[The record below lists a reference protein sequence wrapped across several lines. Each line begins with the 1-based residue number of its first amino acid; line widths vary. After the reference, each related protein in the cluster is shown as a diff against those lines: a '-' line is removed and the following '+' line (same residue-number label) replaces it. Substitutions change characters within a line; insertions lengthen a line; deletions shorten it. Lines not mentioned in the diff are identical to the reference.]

1 MRDHPVT
8 ALWGAFMGA
17 NTNYNSIYGIQMTKY
32 KLSAIALALMT
43 SAPALAVSQAESNG
57 FVEDSSLDLFLR
69 NAYMNR
75 DYYDGRDDSTE
86 WGQGAIL
93 TFSSGFTE
101 GAVGFGVDAFGQY
114 AVRLDSGRGRAGNGG
129 IDFFMVDNN
138 GDVEKDVAH
147 AGAAVKA
154 RFSKTVLAYGDQQ
167 PSLPVLSY
175 DNSRLLSEAFTGT
188 MITSN
193 EIDGLTVHAGRFH
206 AQARKSDEGRDSG
219 GLNSIEVLGGSYQ
232 FNDNIRAALY
242 ASDVDDVL
250 KRQYANLNYI
260 RPLNGGDTLTMDFS
274 GYRTKQDKKWDGAG
288 DRNNLWSLSANY
300 ATGPH
305 DFTLAYQRS
314 SGDTGY
320 NYGFYQNEGAVGDGG
335 TTIWVANSFW
345 SDFNQED
352 ERSWQLGYGLDFAE
366 YGIPGLSY
374 NIAYIRGTDINLGS
388 EGHGTEREIFNQ
400 LKYVV
405 QSGAAKD
412 MSVRLRSSVLR
423 VSNNF
428 RNADPERRHYQD
440 GNEVR
445 IFVDFPMNIF

>member
-1 MRDHPVT
+1 M
-8 ALWGAFMGA
+8 A
-17 NTNYNSIYGIQMTKY
+17 SKMTKY

-43 SAPALAVSQAESNG
+43 SVPALAASQADSNG

-75 DYYDGRDDSTE
+75 DYKNDRPDSVE
-86 WGQGAIL
+86 WGQAGVL
-93 TFSSGFTE
+93 TFTSGFTK
-101 GAVGFGVDAFGQY
+101 GTVGLGVDAFGHY
-114 AVRLDSGRGRAGNGG
+114 AYRLDSGRGRAGNGG

-138 GDVEKDVAH
+138 GDVERDVAH

-154 RFSKTVLAYGDQQ
+154 RFSKTILSYGDQR
-167 PSLPVLSY
+167 PSLPVLSH
-175 DNSRLLSEAFTGT
+175 DDSRLLPETYTGT

-206 AQARKSDEGRDSG
+206 AQHRKSDEGRDSG
-219 GLNSIEVLGGSYQ
+219 KLNAIEVLGGSYQ

-242 ASDVDDVL
+242 ASDVEDVL

-260 RPLNGGDTLTMDFS
+260 RPLNQGDTLTLDFS

-300 ATGPH
+300 ATGAH

-320 NYGFYQNEGAVGDGG
+320 NYGFYQSEGAVGDGG

-345 SDFNQED
+345 SDFNAED
-352 ERSWQLGYGLDFAE
+352 ERSWQLGYGLDFTE
-366 YGIPGLSY
+366 YGVPGLSY
-374 NIAYIRGTDINLGS
+374 NVAYIRGTDINVGGGDS
-388 EGHGTEREIFNQ
+388 ATEREIFNQ

-412 MSVRLRSSVLR
+412 MSIRLRSSVLR
-423 VSNNF
+423 ASNSYV
-428 RNADPERRHYQD
+428 ED

>member
-1 MRDHPVT
+1 M
-8 ALWGAFMGA
+8 A
-17 NTNYNSIYGIQMTKY
+17 SKMTKY

-43 SAPALAVSQAESNG
+43 SVPALAASQADSKG

-75 DYYDGRDDSTE
+75 DYKNDRPDSVE
-86 WGQGAIL
+86 WGQAGVL
-93 TFSSGFTE
+93 TFTSGFTK
-101 GAVGFGVDAFGQY
+101 GTVGLGVDAFGHY
-114 AVRLDSGRGRAGNGG
+114 AYRLDSGRGRAGNGG

-138 GDVEKDVAH
+138 GDVERDVAH

-154 RFSKTVLAYGDQQ
+154 RFSKTVLAYGDQR
-167 PSLPVLSY
+167 PSLPVLSH
-175 DNSRLLSEAFTGT
+175 DDSRLLPETYTGT

-193 EIDGLTVHAGRFH
+193 EIDGLTVHAGRFN
-206 AQARKSDEGRDSG
+206 AQHRKSDDGRDSG
-219 GLNSIEVLGGSYQ
+219 KLNSIEVLGGSYQ

-242 ASDVDDVL
+242 ASDVEDVL

-260 RPLNGGDTLTMDFS
+260 RPLNQGDTLTLDFS

-300 ATGPH
+300 ATGAH
-305 DFTLAYQRS
+305 DFTVAYQRS

-320 NYGFYQNEGAVGDGG
+320 NYGFYQSEGWVGDGG

-345 SDFNQED
+345 SDFNAED
-352 ERSWQLGYGLDFAE
+352 ERSWQLGYGLDFTE
-366 YGIPGLSY
+366 YGVPGLSY
-374 NIAYIRGTDINLGS
+374 NFAYIRGTDINVGGGDS
-388 EGHGTEREIFNQ
+388 ASEREIFNQ

-423 VSNNF
+423 ASNS
-428 RNADPERRHYQD
+428 YTQD

>member
-1 MRDHPVT
+1 
-8 ALWGAFMGA
+8 MGS
-17 NTNYNSIYGIQMTKY
+17 NTKYNSIHGFLKMTKY

-43 SAPALAVSQAESNG
+43 SAPVLAASQADSNG

-75 DYYDGRDDSTE
+75 DYRDGDQDKVE
-86 WGQGAIL
+86 WGQSAVL
-93 TFSSGFTE
+93 TFNSGFTQ
-101 GAVGFGVDAFGQY
+101 GTVGFGVDVFGMY
-114 AVRLDSGRGRAGNGG
+114 GYRLDSGRGRAGAGG
-129 IDFFMVDNN
+129 IDFFMVDRELIDPANPDA
-138 GDVEKDVAH
+138 GSRITDVERDMAH

-154 RFSKTVLAYGDQQ
+154 RFSKTVLSYGDQR
-167 PSLPVLSY
+167 PVLPVLSH
-175 DNSRLLSEAFTGT
+175 DDSRLLPEAYTGT

-206 AQARKSDEGRDSG
+206 AQHRKSDEGRDSG
-219 GLNSIEVLGGSYQ
+219 GLKAIEVLGGSYQ
-232 FNDNIRAALY
+232 FNDNVRTALY
-242 ASDVDDVL
+242 ASDVEDVL

-274 GYRTKQDKKWDGAG
+274 GYRTKQDKEWDSRG

-345 SDFNQED
+345 SDFNAED
-352 ERSWQLGYGLDFAE
+352 ERSWQLGYGLDFTQF
-366 YGIPGLSY
+366 GIPGLSY
-374 NIAYIRGTDINLGS
+374 NFAYIRGTDITVRNS
-388 EGHGTEREIFNQ
+388 ETNIREDSASEREIFNQ
-400 LKYVV
+400 FKYVV

-412 MSVRLRSSVLR
+412 LSIRLRSSVLR
-423 VSNNF
+423 ASNS
-428 RNADPERRHYQD
+428 YVQD

-445 IFVDFPMNIF
+445 IFVDFPMNIL

>member
-1 MRDHPVT
+1 M
-8 ALWGAFMGA
+8 A
-17 NTNYNSIYGIQMTKY
+17 SKMTKY

-43 SAPALAVSQAESNG
+43 SVPALAASQADSKG

-75 DYYDGRDDSTE
+75 DYRNGDRDKAE
-86 WGQGAIL
+86 WGQAGVL
-93 TFSSGFTE
+93 TFTSGFTK
-101 GAVGFGVDAFGQY
+101 GTVGVGVDAFGMY
-114 AVRLDSGRGRAGNGG
+114 GYRLDSGGGRAGAGG
-129 IDFFMVDNN
+129 IDFFFADDQNPDGTFNN
-138 GDVEKDVAH
+138 VERDMAH

-154 RFSKTVLAYGDQQ
+154 RFSKTVLSYGDQR
-167 PSLPVLSY
+167 PVLPVLSH
-175 DNSRLLSEAFTGT
+175 DDSRLLPETYTGT

-206 AQARKSDEGRDSG
+206 AQHRKSDEGRDSG

-242 ASDVDDVL
+242 ASDVEDVL

-274 GYRTKQDKKWDGAG
+274 GYRTKQDREWDGRG

-320 NYGFYQNEGAVGDGG
+320 NYGFYQNAGAVGDGG

-345 SDFNQED
+345 SDFNAED
-352 ERSWQLGYGLDFAE
+352 ERSWQLGYGLDFTQF
-366 YGIPGLSY
+366 GVPGLSY
-374 NIAYIRGTDINLGS
+374 NFAYVRGTDITVRNSATNVREAGS
-388 EGHGTEREIFNQ
+388 ASEREIFNQ

-423 VSNNF
+423 ASNS
-428 RNADPERRHYQD
+428 YVQD

>member
-1 MRDHPVT
+1 M
-8 ALWGAFMGA
+8 A
-17 NTNYNSIYGIQMTKY
+17 SKMTKY

-43 SAPALAVSQAESNG
+43 SVPALAASQADSNG

-75 DYYDGRDDSTE
+75 DYRNGDRDKAE
-86 WGQGAIL
+86 WGQAGVL
-93 TFSSGFTE
+93 TFTSGFTK
-101 GAVGFGVDAFGQY
+101 GTVGVGVDAFGMY
-114 AVRLDSGRGRAGNGG
+114 GYRLDSGGGRAGAGG
-129 IDFFMVDNN
+129 IDFFFADDQNPDGTFNN
-138 GDVEKDVAH
+138 VERDMAH

-154 RFSKTVLAYGDQQ
+154 RFSKTVLSYGDQR
-167 PSLPVLSY
+167 PVLPVLSH
-175 DNSRLLSEAFTGT
+175 DDSRLLPETYTGT

-206 AQARKSDEGRDSG
+206 AQHRKSDEGRDSG
-219 GLNSIEVLGGSYQ
+219 KLNSIEVLGGSYQ

-242 ASDVDDVL
+242 ASDVEDVL

-260 RPLNGGDTLTMDFS
+260 RPLNQGDTLTLDFS

-300 ATGPH
+300 ATGAH
-305 DFTLAYQRS
+305 DFTVAYQRS

-320 NYGFYQNEGAVGDGG
+320 NYGFYQSVVDGAGNSVGVGDGG

-345 SDFNQED
+345 SDFNAED
-352 ERSWQLGYGLDFAE
+352 ERSWQLGYGLDFTE
-366 YGIPGLSY
+366 YGVPGLSY
-374 NIAYIRGTDINLGS
+374 NFAYIRGTDINVGGGDS
-388 EGHGTEREIFNQ
+388 ASEREIFNQ

-423 VSNNF
+423 ASNS
-428 RNADPERRHYQD
+428 YTQD

>member
-1 MRDHPVT
+1 
-8 ALWGAFMGA
+8 
-17 NTNYNSIYGIQMTKY
+17 MTKY

-43 SAPALAVSQAESNG
+43 SVPALAAGQADSKG

-75 DYYDGRDDSTE
+75 DYKHGADDKVE
-86 WGQGAIL
+86 WGQSAVL
-93 TFSSGFTE
+93 TFKSGFTQ
-101 GAVGFGVDAFGQY
+101 GVVGFGVDAFGQY
-114 AVRLDSGRGRAGNGG
+114 AVRLDSGRGRAGAGG
-129 IDFFMVDNN
+129 IDFFMIDNN

-147 AGAAVKA
+147 AGAAFKA
-154 RFSKTVLAYGDQQ
+154 RFSNTVLSYGDQQ
-167 PSLPVLSY
+167 PALPVLSH
-175 DNSRLLSEAFTGT
+175 DNSRLLPEAYTGT

-206 AQARKSDEGRDSG
+206 AQHRKSDEGRDSG
-219 GLNSIEVLGGSYQ
+219 GLKSIEVLGGSYQ
-232 FNDNIRAALY
+232 FSDNFRAALY
-242 ASDVDDVL
+242 ASDVEDRL
-250 KRQYANLNYI
+250 KRQYANLNYVL
-260 RPLNGGDTLTMDFS
+260 PMDQNDTLTLDFS
-274 GYRTKQDKKWDGAG
+274 GYRTKQDKDWDGSG

-305 DFTLAYQRS
+305 DFTVAYQRS

-320 NYGFYQNEGAVGDGG
+320 NYGFYQNQGAVGDGG

-345 SDFNQED
+345 SDFNAED
-352 ERSWQLGYGLDFAE
+352 ERSWQFGYGHDFTQ

-374 NIAYIRGTDINLGS
+374 NFAYIYGTDINDGTGRGS
-388 EGHGTEREIFNQ
+388 GSEREIFNQ

-412 MSVRLRSSVLR
+412 MSIRLRSSFLR
-423 VSNNF
+423 VSNNASAY
-428 RNADPERRHYQD
+428 NDD

-445 IFVDFPMNIF
+445 IFVDFPMNIL

>member
-1 MRDHPVT
+1 
-8 ALWGAFMGA
+8 
-17 NTNYNSIYGIQMTKY
+17 MTKY

-43 SAPALAVSQAESNG
+43 SAPALAASQADSNG

-75 DYYDGRDDSTE
+75 DYYDGRADSTE
-86 WGQGAIL
+86 WGQGAVL
-93 TFSSGFTE
+93 TFNSGFTQ
-101 GAVGFGVDAFGQY
+101 GKVGFGVDAFGMY
-114 AVRLDSGRGRAGNGG
+114 GYRLDSGRGRAGNGG
-129 IDFFMVDNN
+129 IDFFMVDRELIDPANPAA
-138 GDVEKDVAH
+138 GSRITDVERDMAH

-154 RFSKTVLAYGDQQ
+154 RFSKTVLSYGDQR
-167 PSLPVLSY
+167 PVLPVLSH
-175 DNSRLLSEAFTGT
+175 DDSRLLPEAYTGT

-206 AQARKSDEGRDSG
+206 AQHRKSDEGRDSG
-219 GLNSIEVLGGSYQ
+219 ELNSIEVLGGSYQ
-232 FNDNIRAALY
+232 FNDNIRTALY
-242 ASDVDDVL
+242 ASDVEDVL

-260 RPLNGGDTLTMDFS
+260 RPLNEGDTLTLDFS

-352 ERSWQLGYGLDFAE
+352 ERSWQLGYGLDFTQF
-366 YGIPGLSY
+366 GIPGLSY
-374 NIAYIRGTDINLGS
+374 NIAYIRGTDIDLGAN
-388 EGHGTEREIFNQ
+388 GTGTEREIFNQ
-400 LKYVV
+400 FKYVV

-428 RNADPERRHYQD
+428 RNAERNHHQD

-445 IFVDFPMNIF
+445 IFIDFPMNIL

>member
-1 MRDHPVT
+1 M
-8 ALWGAFMGA
+8 
-17 NTNYNSIYGIQMTKY
+17 NKY
-32 KLSAIALALMT
+32 QLSAIALALMT
-43 SAPALAVSQAESNG
+43 SVPALAASQAESNG

-75 DYYDGRDDSTE
+75 DYKHGDQDKAE
-86 WGQGAIL
+86 WGQGAVL
-93 TFSSGFTE
+93 TFNSGFTQ
-101 GAVGFGVDAFGQY
+101 GVVGFGVDAFGMY
-114 AVRLDSGRGRAGNGG
+114 GYRLDSGGGRAGAGG
-129 IDFFMVDNN
+129 IDFFYADEQNPDGSFDN
-138 GDVEKDVAH
+138 VERDMAH

-154 RFSKTVLAYGDQQ
+154 RFSKTILSYGDQR
-167 PSLPVLSY
+167 PALPVLSH
-175 DNSRLLSEAFTGT
+175 DDSRLLPEAYTGT

-206 AQARKSDEGRDSG
+206 AQHRKSDEGRDSG
-219 GLNSIEVLGGSYQ
+219 KLNSIEVLGGSYQ

-242 ASDVDDVL
+242 ASDVEDVL

-260 RPLNGGDTLTMDFS
+260 LPMDQGDTLTLDFS

-305 DFTLAYQRS
+305 DFTLAYQRN

-320 NYGFYQNEGAVGDGG
+320 NYGFYQSVVDGAGNSVGVGDGG

-345 SDFNQED
+345 SDFNAKD
-352 ERSWQLGYGLDFAE
+352 ERSIQVGYGLDFTQF
-366 YGIPGLSY
+366 GIPGLSY
-374 NIAYIRGTDINLGS
+374 NVAYIRGTDIDDGTGRGN
-388 EGHGTEREIFNQ
+388 GTERELFNQ
-400 LKYVV
+400 FKYVV

-412 MSVRLRSSVLR
+412 LSIRLRSSALR
-423 VSNNF
+423 VSNNASAY
-428 RNADPERRHYQD
+428 NAD

-445 IFVDFPMNIF
+445 IFVDFPMNIL

>member
-1 MRDHPVT
+1 MI
-8 ALWGAFMGA
+8 GS
-17 NTNYNSIYGIQMTKY
+17 NTKYNSIHGFQKMTKY

-43 SAPALAVSQAESNG
+43 SAPALAASQADSNG

-75 DYYDGRDDSTE
+75 DYKHGAQDKVE
-86 WGQGAIL
+86 WGQGAVL
-93 TFSSGFTE
+93 TFNSGFTQ
-101 GAVGFGVDAFGQY
+101 GAVGFGVDAFGMY
-114 AVRLDSGRGRAGNGG
+114 GYRLDSGNGRAGAGG
-129 IDFFMVDNN
+129 IDFFVIDNN
-138 GDVEKDVAH
+138 GDVERDMAH

-154 RFSKTVLAYGDQQ
+154 RFSKTVLSYGDQR
-167 PSLPVLSY
+167 PVLPVLSH
-175 DNSRLLSEAFTGT
+175 DDSRLLPETYTGT

-206 AQARKSDEGRDSG
+206 AQHRKSDEGRDSG
-219 GLNSIEVLGGSYQ
+219 ELQSIEVLGGSYQ
-232 FNDNIRAALY
+232 FNDNIRGALY
-242 ASDVDDVL
+242 ASDVEDVL
-250 KRQYANLNYI
+250 KRQYVNLNYI
-260 RPLNGGDTLTMDFS
+260 RPLNQGDTLTLDFS
-274 GYRTKQDKKWDGAG
+274 GYRTKQDKEWDGEG

-300 ATGPH
+300 ATGAH

-320 NYGFYQNEGAVGDGG
+320 NYGFYQSEGAVGDGG

-345 SDFNQED
+345 SDFNAKD
-352 ERSWQLGYGLDFAE
+352 EQSWQVGYGLDFTE

-374 NIAYIRGTDINLGS
+374 NVAYIRGTDIDDGT
-388 EGHGTEREIFNQ
+388 GRGDGTEREFFNQ

-412 MSVRLRSSVLR
+412 LSVRLRSSNLR
-423 VSNNF
+423 VSNNASAY
-428 RNADPERRHYQD
+428 NAD

>member
-1 MRDHPVT
+1 M
-8 ALWGAFMGA
+8 
-17 NTNYNSIYGIQMTKY
+17 NKY
-32 KLSAIALALMT
+32 QLSALALALMT
-43 SAPALAVSQAESNG
+43 SVPALAASQAESKG

-69 NAYMNR
+69 NAYIDR
-75 DYYDGRDDSTE
+75 DYRNGAQDKTE
-86 WGQGAIL
+86 WGQSAVL
-93 TFSSGFTE
+93 TYNSGFTQ
-101 GAVGFGVDAFGQY
+101 GTVGFGVDAFGQY

-154 RFSKTVLAYGDQQ
+154 RFSKTVLSYGDQR
-167 PSLPVLSY
+167 PSLPVLSH
-175 DNSRLLSEAFTGT
+175 DNSRLLPETYTGT

-219 GLNSIEVLGGSYQ
+219 KLKSIDVLGGSYQ

-242 ASDVDDVL
+242 ASDVEDFL
-250 KRQYANLNYI
+250 KRQYVNLNYV
-260 RPLNGGDTLTMDFS
+260 RPLNNSDTLTLDAS

-320 NYGFYQNEGAVGDGG
+320 NYGFYQSVTDENGVSVAPGDGG
-335 TTIWVANSFW
+335 TSIWVANSYW
-345 SDFNQED
+345 SDFNAED
-352 ERSWQLGYGLDFAE
+352 ERSWQLGYGLNFAD

-374 NIAYIRGTDINLGS
+374 NFAYIRGTDINVGGGDS
-388 EGHGTEREIFNQ
+388 ATEREIFNQ
-400 LKYVV
+400 FKYVV

-412 MSVRLRSSVLR
+412 LSIRLRSSVLR
-423 VSNNF
+423 ASNSF
-428 RNADPERRHYQD
+428 AQD